1 MLDWAYLGS
10 IVASL
15 TSAVSVASSS
25 YCWGTSQPYAWLLV
39 GGLTILLFILVAVC
53 LAGCCGLCGF
63 AAGFA
68 AARVGPRALL
78 PAAEAAAAAGDAA
91 AVLARVS
98 TAAARR
104 RLQGYANGLGQ

>member
-15 TSAVSVASSS
+15 TSAVSGASSS

-78 PAAEAAAAAGDAA
+78 PAAF
-91 AVLARVS
+91 
-98 TAAARR
+98 
-104 RLQGYANGLGQ
+104 GLPLGPECQRPRPCVAWRPCCC